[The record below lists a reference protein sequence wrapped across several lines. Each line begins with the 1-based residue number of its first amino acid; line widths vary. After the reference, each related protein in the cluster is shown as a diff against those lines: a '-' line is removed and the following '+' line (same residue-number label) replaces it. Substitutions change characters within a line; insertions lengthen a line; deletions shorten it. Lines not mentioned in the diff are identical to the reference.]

1 MIALRAT
8 GLSPDALDSAL
19 AQARA
24 NDLDWRSGRVW
35 AYVYPVEP
43 ELEAVQ
49 KRAYNAYLTENALDP
64 TVFPSLKRFEN
75 EVVGACLSHLRAPES
90 AVGAFTSGGTESCM
104 LAVKAA
110 RDWAR
115 SRGIAEPEIVVPVTA
130 HAAFAKAAHYF
141 DVTMHLVEVNPE
153 TFQVAARDMR
163 AKCNKNTCLLVASAP
178 SYAHGVIDPI
188 AELGALALELGLA
201 LHVDACIGGWLLPFF
216 ARLGREVPA
225 FDFTVSGVTSIS
237 LDLHKYGFCPKGA
250 SVVLYREPGMRSH
263 QAFACADWT
272 GYSVVNLTIQSS
284 KSGGPVAAAWA
295 TLNYLG
301 DSGYLELARK
311 MKEATDTL
319 LLEIPRIDGL
329 RVLGQPVM
337 SLIAFE
343 SREANPFLLIDA
355 MRERGW
361 FMQPQFK
368 TATGA
373 ENIHLTVTP
382 RSLDH
387 LPLFLSDLRAAVD
400 VAKTRALGPMV
411 QQLGPVLASLDP
423 ATLTDETL
431 QAMLAM
437 GGLGGSDLPAQM
449 AEVNAILNE
458 LPKPVLEKLLKTF
471 ISGLLKPAMA

>member
-1 MIALRAT
+1 MIALRSA
-8 GLSPDALDSAL
+8 GLSADVLDTEL
-19 AQARA
+19 AEARKR
-24 NDLDWRSGRVW
+24 DLDWRSGKVW

-43 ELEAVQ
+43 ELEEVQ

-75 EVVGACLSHLRAPES
+75 EVVGTSLSHLNAPEGS
-90 AVGAFTSGGTESCM
+90 VGAFTSGGTESCM
-104 LAVKAA
+104 MAVKAA

-141 DVTMHLVEVNPE
+141 DVVMHLVDVSP
-153 TFQVAARDMR
+153 TTYQVAASDMR

-178 SYAHGVIDPI
+178 SYAHGVMDPI
-188 AELGALALELGLA
+188 TEIGELALELGVA
-201 LHVDACIGGWLLPFF
+201 LHVDACIGGWLLPYF
-216 ARLGREVPA
+216 ARLGRDVPV
-225 FDFTVSGVTSIS
+225 FDFRVPGVTSIS
-237 LDLHKYGFCPKGA
+237 MDLHKYGFCPKGA
-250 SVVLYREPGMRSH
+250 SVVLYREAAMRSH

-272 GYSVVNLTIQSS
+272 GYSVVNLTMLSS

-301 DSGYLELARK
+301 DAGYLELARK
-311 MKEATDTL
+311 MLEATDVLLRELPTL
-319 LLEIPRIDGL
+319 AGL
-329 RVLGQPVM
+329 RVLGDPVM

-343 SREANPFLLIDA
+343 STHVNPFLLIDA

-361 FMQPQFK
+361 FMQPQYK
-368 TATGA
+368 TATGP
-373 ENIHLTVTP
+373 ENIHLTITP
-382 RSLDH
+382 RSLEH
-387 LPLFLSDLRAAVD
+387 LPLFLSDLRAAMT
-400 VAKTRALGPMV
+400 VAEGRALGPMV
-411 QQLGPVLASLDP
+411 QQLGPILAGLDP

-431 QAMLAM
+431 NAMLAM
-437 GGLGGSDLPAQM
+437 GGLGGTDLPEQM

-471 ISGLLKPAMA
+471 IGGLLTPAKG